1 MRMAILIHL
10 FAALLAFDA
19 SAHVKSVTPK
29 PDELLLIKTALGIA
43 TIVQTPLPIQSA
55 IIGDQSGFK
64 VEYLDR
70 AVTIKPLRAGAK
82 TNLYLLTEKKRFN
95 LRLLTLTQDQSDY
108 VVYIKDE
115 QGAANVQWRV
125 INKEAISDGIRLK
138 VLRVG
143 ISPQGFILV
152 DGNLSSD
159 RNISLK
165 PENFWILQRESS
177 KVIDSLYL
185 SSLEITIKQSVPFGI
200 SVSKSD
206 LDQKQSL
213 TLQLRLS
220 KTLSIQIPEGIA
232 WKQ

>member
-1 MRMAILIHL
+1 MRIAILIHL

-19 SAHVKSVTPK
+19 RAHVKSVTPK
-29 PDELLLIKTALGIA
+29 ADELLLIKTALGIA

-115 QGAANVQWRV
+115 KPESNVQWKV
-125 INKEAISDGIRLK
+125 FVKEAATDGVRLK
-138 VLRVG
+138 INRVG
-143 ISPQGFILV
+143 ISSQGFLLIEAK
-152 DGNLSSD
+152 LSSETP
-159 RNISLK
+159 IKIK
-165 PENFWILQRESS
+165 PESFWVLQGERS
-177 KVIDSLYL
+177 KIIDSLFL
-185 SSLEITIKQSVPFGI
+185 SQLELTPKQPAAIGMSI
-200 SVSKSD
+200 SKSD
-206 LDQKQSL
+206 LDPKKPL
-213 TLQLRLS
+213 VLQLRLS
-220 KTLSIQIPEGIA
+220 KTLSIQIPEGLV
-232 WKQ
+232 WK